1 MAQNPLQQY
10 FRQPKIFVSL
20 PSKGVYSKQGS
31 ITGDVTNMPVYGMTG
46 MDEILMKTPDALM
59 SGESTIRI
67 IESCCPFIKDGSDL
81 SLLDLD
87 LTLTAIRIA
96 TYGNIM
102 EILHTCPACNTEN
115 EYHIDLGKM
124 IEHFATCHY
133 DNEVILKDLT
143 IKTQPLTYQQSTE
156 FNIKNFQLQQQL
168 RQTEAIE
175 DEAEQKRLVA
185 EIFKE
190 LGLLQNEI
198 FSASIES
205 VQTTS
210 AVVSERLFINEWLSN
225 CDKTVFDSLRDQFEK
240 NRETWKVPGHEV
252 KCDTCGSENKVAIDL
267 DEASFFARA

>member
-10 FRQPKIFVSL
+10 FRQPKIFIGL
-20 PSKGVYSKQGS
+20 PSKGVYNKQGTV
-31 ITGDVTNMPVYGMTG
+31 TGDVTNMPVFGMTG

-59 SGESTIRI
+59 SGESTIKI

-124 IEHFATCHY
+124 IEHFATCQY
-133 DNEVILKDLT
+133 DNEVVLKDLT
-143 IKTQPLTYQQSTE
+143 IKTQPLTYQQSTD

-168 RQTEAIE
+168 RQTESIE
-175 DEAEQKRLVA
+175 DEAEQKRVVA

-210 AVVSERLFINEWLSN
+210 TVVTERLFINEWLSN
-225 CDKTVFDSLRDQFEK
+225 CDKDVFDSLRTQFEK
-240 NRETWKVPGHEV
+240 NRETWKVPAHEV
-252 KCDTCGSENKVAIDL
+252 KCDACGSQNKVAVDL